1 MRKEVVAMWDLFD
14 FDGNGKTSPFAKAVG
29 VELLESTSQ
38 GEDTATLGS
47 ESDDDEL
54 DEDDPDEYDEDD
66 DEVFDDEDDDYSNEE
81 LL

>member
-1 MRKEVVAMWDLFD
+1 MWDLFD
-14 FDGNGKTSPFAKAVG
+14 FDGNGKTSLFEKVVG
-29 VELLESTSQ
+29 LELLESTSQ

-66 DEVFDDEDDDYSNEE
+66 IDDDDSGDDDFEDEDDF
-81 LL
+81 

>member
-1 MRKEVVAMWDLFD
+1 MWDHFD
-14 FDGNGKTSPFAKAVG
+14 FDGDGKTSLFEKVVG
-29 VELLESTSQ
+29 LELLESTSQ

-66 DEVFDDEDDDYSNEE
+66 IDDDDSGDDDFEDEDEF
-81 LL
+81 

>member
-1 MRKEVVAMWDLFD
+1 MWDLFD
-14 FDGNGKTSPFAKAVG
+14 FDGNGKTSLFEKVVG
-29 VELLESTSQ
+29 LELLESTSQ
-38 GEDTATLGS
+38 GEDTAALGK

>member
-1 MRKEVVAMWDLFD
+1 MWDLFD
-14 FDGNGKTSPFAKAVG
+14 FDGNGKTSLFEKVVG

-47 ESDDDEL
+47 ESDDEL
-54 DEDDPDEYDEDD
+54 DEENPDEYDED

>member
-1 MRKEVVAMWDLFD
+1 MWDLFD
-14 FDGNGKTSPFAKAVG
+14 FDGDGKTSLFEKVVG

-54 DEDDPDEYDEDD
+54 DEDDPNEYDEDD
-66 DEVFDDEDDDYSNEE
+66 EDFDDEDTDLLDEDANDNENI
-81 LL
+81 

>member
-1 MRKEVVAMWDLFD
+1 MWDLFD
-14 FDGNGKTSPFAKAVG
+14 FDGNGKTSLFEKVVG

-38 GEDTATLGS
+38 GEDTARLGS

-66 DEVFDDEDDDYSNEE
+66 IDDDDSGDDDFEDEDEF
-81 LL
+81 

>member
-1 MRKEVVAMWDLFD
+1 MWDLFD
-14 FDGNGKTSPFAKAVG
+14 FDGDGKASLFEKVVG
-29 VELLESTSQ
+29 LELLESTSQ
-38 GEDTATLGS
+38 GEDTAIVGS
-47 ESDDDEL
+47 DSDDDEL

>member
-1 MRKEVVAMWDLFD
+1 MWKLFD
-14 FDGNGKTSPFAKAVG
+14 FNNDGKTSLFEKVVG
-29 VELLESTSQ
+29 LELLESTSQ
-38 GEDTATLGS
+38 GEDTAIVS
-47 ESDDDEL
+47 SDSDDDEL

>member
-1 MRKEVVAMWDLFD
+1 MWDLFD
-14 FDGNGKTSPFAKAVG
+14 FDGNGKTSLFEKVVG

-38 GEDTATLGS
+38 GEVAATLGS

-66 DEVFDDEDDDYSNEE
+66 IDDDDSGDDDFEDEDEF
-81 LL
+81 

>member
-1 MRKEVVAMWDLFD
+1 MWDLFD
-14 FDGNGKTSPFAKAVG
+14 FDGNGKTSLFEKVVG

-66 DEVFDDEDDDYSNEE
+66 IDDDDSGDDDFEDEDDF
-81 LL
+81 

>member
-1 MRKEVVAMWDLFD
+1 MWKLFD
-14 FDGNGKTSPFAKAVG
+14 FNSDGKTSLFEKVVG

-66 DEVFDDEDDDYSNEE
+66 IDDDDSGDDDFEDEDDF
-81 LL
+81 

>member
-1 MRKEVVAMWDLFD
+1 MWDLFD
-14 FDGNGKTSPFAKAVG
+14 FDGDGKTSLLEKVVG

-66 DEVFDDEDDDYSNEE
+66 IDDDDSGDDDFEDEDEF
-81 LL
+81 

>member
-1 MRKEVVAMWDLFD
+1 MWDLFD
-14 FDGNGKTSPFAKAVG
+14 FDGNGKTSLFEKVVG

-66 DEVFDDEDDDYSNEE
+66 IDDDDSGDDDFEDEDEF
-81 LL
+81 